1 MTTLEYLKYRKKQRC
16 KDKPTPKAINH
27 DKLGQL
33 LSKVSGIREK
43 MEVQKPELMT
53 SRPEDLDFIF

>member
-16 KDKPTPKAINH
+16 KNKPKPKAINH
-27 DKLGQL
+27 DKLGAL
-33 LSKVSGIREK
+33 LSKAAGIREK
-43 MEVQKPELMT
+43 MEVEKPELMA